1 MLSEVARPELSLS
14 AASPRRSSSPRLLQ
28 LSPTSAH
35 HTATMAGGAGLTV
48 RPAYHSGS
56 RWVGRSAVLP
66 SNPSAP
72 QWVRWLVLTAPLFGL
87 QLVWSCEMAQGPSL
101 LPPGS
106 CRDLFTR
113 PPTDSPLLVDP
124 HLPTDTT
131 RAASPF
137 LLSLGVSKSMMS
149 IVFLAGP
156 LSGLIVQPLVGV
168 LSDRCKST
176 LGRRRPFIVAGCACS
191 SVSVLM
197 LGWSKEIAAV
207 FADDGTTLVR
217 RPRPPC
223 PVPPHPL
230 EVSSS

>member
-1 MLSEVARPELSLS
+1 
-14 AASPRRSSSPRLLQ
+14 
-28 LSPTSAH
+28 
-35 HTATMAGGAGLTV
+35 MAGGAGLTV
-48 RPAYHSGS
+48 LPAYHSGS

-101 LPPGS
+101 LLIPVAPGAPVHP
-106 CRDLFTR
+106 LTR
-113 PPTDSPLLVDP
+113 PSSPSSLLVDP

-197 LGWSKEIAAV
+197 LGWSKEIAAL
-207 FADDGTTLVR
+207 FADDGSTLVR
-217 RPRPPC
+217 RPRPPG
-223 PVPPHPL
+223 PVPPHSL